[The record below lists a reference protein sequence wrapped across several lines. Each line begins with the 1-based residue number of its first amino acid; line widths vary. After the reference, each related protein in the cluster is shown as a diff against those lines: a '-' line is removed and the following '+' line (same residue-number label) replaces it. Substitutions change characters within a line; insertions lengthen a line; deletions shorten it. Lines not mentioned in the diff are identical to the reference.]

1 MKVDFRMVFKNQSLK
16 NNYIR
21 IATALVSLV
30 ACVWLFKKA
39 YAGQDLEQVWE
50 QAKKVHLMWVAI
62 IAIASLLCH
71 SVRTLRWQMLLK
83 AVGKDVGFLKLFAA
97 LMSAYFV
104 NQAIPRVGELLRPYL
119 LYRSDKISYG
129 TSLGTVVAERIIDT
143 ICLIILLVSCFVFIG
158 DITGDFFSTHIS
170 APLKGYFGVMPYWKI
185 GAFFVAIT
193 MVLYLIVEHFQK
205 KEQAKITEDKP
216 LNKVD
221 EFADDSMKGI
231 GGIVK
236 VENKL
241 LFGLYSIIIWL
252 LYFLMTYLWFFSL
265 DETMHLGVRE
275 AVFIWAIGNIGRM
288 VPVQGGGAGA
298 YHYLVIQAFLLF
310 GISAGVAGA
319 MALLIHGLQT
329 MIYVVFGSVS
339 LIAYML
345 LTEKESDSANI

>member
-1 MKVDFRMVFKNQSLK
+1 MKADFRRVFKFTSLK
-16 NNYIR
+16 NKYVR

-50 QAKKVHLMWVAI
+50 QAKKVNLMWVSI
-62 IAIASLLCH
+62 IAIASILCH

-143 ICLIILLVSCFVFIG
+143 VCLVILLLSCFVFIG
-158 DITGDFFSTHIS
+158 DITGDFFHTHIS
-170 APLKGYFGVMPYWKI
+170 GPLKGYFGVMPYWKM
-185 GAFFVAIT
+185 GAIFLAIT
-193 MVLYLIVEHFQK
+193 MVLYLVVEHFQK
-205 KEQAKITEDKP
+205 KEQAKVSEDKP
-216 LNKVD
+216 VNKVD

-231 GGIVK
+231 GGVLK
-236 VENKL
+236 VENKV
-241 LFGLYSIIIWL
+241 LFGLYTLIIWV
-252 LYFLMTYLWFFSL
+252 LYFFMTYLWFFSM
-265 DETMHLGVRE
+265 DETVNLGVRE

-329 MIYVVFGSVS
+329 VIYVVLGSVS
-339 LIAYML
+339 LVGYML
-345 LTEKESDSANI
+345 LTGKEDDNVI